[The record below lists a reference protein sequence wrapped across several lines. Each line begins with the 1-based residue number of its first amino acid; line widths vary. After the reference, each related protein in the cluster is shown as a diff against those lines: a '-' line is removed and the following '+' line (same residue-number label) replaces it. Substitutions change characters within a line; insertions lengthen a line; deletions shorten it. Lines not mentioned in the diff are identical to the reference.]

1 MSEASQRGARG
12 EGHQS
17 RLLKERRFAP
27 FFWTQFLGA
36 MNDNVFKIAFTS
48 LVTYHASLFQ
58 NVDGKTAAFLIS
70 AIFIAPFLLFSATS
84 GQIADKWDKARLI
97 RFVKTLEIAIM
108 ALGAAGFL
116 WASAPLLF
124 VCTFLMGL
132 HSTLFGPVKYAYL
145 PQHLATRELVGG
157 NGLVEMGTFVA
168 ILIGTIVGGELAGAG
183 AGSLPWIGGVCL
195 GLALLGRLV
204 STWVPQTPA
213 AQPDL
218 RINWNPL
225 TETWRNLCIARK
237 DRAVFQSLL
246 GISWLWFLGATFLAS
261 FFNFAHDVLGA
272 GPGVVTLL
280 LAMFSLGIGIGSLL
294 CERLSG
300 GKVEIGLVPFGSIDM
315 TVFAVDLY
323 FASRGGAHGAA
334 LQTVAQF
341 ASQPAHWRVLAD
353 LFLLAMFGGFY
364 SVPLYALIQ
373 SRSAPSH
380 RARIIAANN
389 ILNALFM
396 VVSALMAMAL
406 TKVGFTID
414 QLYLVTGILNALV
427 AVYLYLRL
435 PEFLIRFAMWL
446 LLHTLYRID
455 VKGADQIPDDG
466 PCLLVCNH
474 VSFADAVVIG
484 ASIRRPVRF
493 VMDHRIFRIP
503 VLSWFFRTVGAIPIA
518 PAHEDAAALDR
529 AYQLIADA
537 LAAGDVVCLF
547 PEGKL
552 TASGELQVF
561 RQGVQHIVERTPVP
575 VVPMALRGLWG
586 SFFSRHGGAA
596 MSRPFK
602 RGILNRLELVIGAP
616 VSPAQ
621 ATPETLRD
629 KVLKLRGPWPV

>member
-17 RLLKERRFAP
+17 RLLKQRRFAP

-58 NVDGKTAAFLIS
+58 DVDGKTAAFLIS

-97 RFVKTLEIAIM
+97 RFVKTLEIGIM
-108 ALGAAGFL
+108 VVGAAGFL
-116 WASAPLLF
+116 WTSAPLLY

-145 PQHLATRELVGG
+145 PQHLANHELVGG

-195 GLALLGRLV
+195 TLAVLGRLV

-225 TETWRNLCIARK
+225 TETWRNLRIART

-272 GPGVVTLL
+272 DPSVVTLL
-280 LAMFSLGIGIGSLL
+280 LAMFSVGIGVGSLL

-300 GKVEIGLVPFGSIDM
+300 GKVEIGLVPFGSIGM
-315 TVFAVDLY
+315 TLFAVDLY
-323 FASRGGAHGAA
+323 FASRGGTPGSA
-334 LQTVAQF
+334 LQSVGQFVA
-341 ASQPAHWRVLAD
+341 QPAHWRILAD

-396 VVSALMAMAL
+396 VVSALMAMTL
-406 TKVGFTID
+406 TKAGFTVD

-427 AVYLYLRL
+427 AVYLYTLL
-435 PEFLIRFAMWL
+435 PEFLIRFVMWL
-446 LLHTLYRID
+446 LLHTVYRIE
-455 VKGADQIPDDG
+455 VRGADKIPHEG
-466 PCLLVCNH
+466 PCVLVCNH

-503 VLSWFFRTVGAIPIA
+503 ALSWFFRTVKAIPIA
-518 PAHEDAAALDR
+518 PAHEDAEGLDR
-529 AYQLIADA
+529 AYTQIAAA
-537 LAAGDVVCLF
+537 LEAGEVVCLF

-552 TASGELQVF
+552 TASGDLQVF
-561 RQGVQHIVERTPVP
+561 RQGVRRIIERTPVP

-596 MSRPFK
+596 MTRPFK
-602 RGILNRLELVIGAP
+602 RGVLNRLELVIGEP
-616 VSPAQ
+616 VEPAQ
-621 ATPETLRD
+621 ASPEVLRD
-629 KVLKLRGPWPV
+629 KVLELRGPWPV

>member
-1 MSEASQRGARG
+1 MSEAGQREARG
-12 EGHQS
+12 DGHQS
-17 RLLKERRFAP
+17 RLLRERRFAP

-58 NVDGKTAAFLIS
+58 DVDGKTAAFLIS

-108 ALGAAGFL
+108 VVGAAGFV
-116 WASAPLLF
+116 WTSAPLLYL
-124 VCTFLMGL
+124 CTFLMGL

-145 PQHLATRELVGG
+145 PQHLANHELVGG

-168 ILIGTIVGGELAGAG
+168 ILVGTIIGGEMAAFGGGA
-183 AGSLPWIGGVCL
+183 LPWIGGVCVA
-195 GLALLGRLV
+195 LAVLGRLI

-218 RINWNPL
+218 RINWNPF
-225 TETWRNLCIARK
+225 TETWRNLRIART

-261 FFNFAHDVLGA
+261 FFNFARDVLGA
-272 GPGVVTLL
+272 NPDVVTLL
-280 LAMFSLGIGIGSLL
+280 LAMFSVGIGVGSLL

-300 GKVEIGLVPFGSIDM
+300 GKVEIGLVPFGSIGM

-323 FASRGGAHGAA
+323 FASQGGVGGAA
-334 LQTVAQF
+334 LQSVGQF
-341 ASQPAHWRVLAD
+341 VVQPGHWRVLGD
-353 LFLLAMFGGFY
+353 LFLLAMFAGFY

-373 SRSAPSH
+373 SRSKSSH

-396 VVSALMAMAL
+396 VVSAIMAMLL
-406 TKVGFTID
+406 TKAGFTID
-414 QLYLVTGILNALV
+414 QLYLVIGILNALV
-427 AVYLYLRL
+427 AVYLYTLL
-435 PEFLIRFAMWL
+435 PEFLIRFVMWL
-446 LLHTLYRID
+446 MLHTVYRID
-455 VKGADQIPDDG
+455 VKGADQIPGEG
-466 PCLLVCNH
+466 PCVLVCNH

-518 PAHEDAAALDR
+518 PAHEDAAGLERAYGDIAKALD
-529 AYQLIADA
+529 
-537 LAAGDVVCLF
+537 AGDVVCIF

-552 TASGELQVF
+552 TASGELQAF
-561 RQGVQHIVERTPVP
+561 RQGVQRIIERSPVP

-596 MSRPFK
+596 MTRPFK
-602 RGILNRLELVIGAP
+602 RGILNRLELVIGEP
-616 VSPAQ
+616 VAPAQ
-621 ATPETLRD
+621 ATPEALRD

>member
-1 MSEASQRGARG
+1 MSQPSQRGVRG

-17 RLLKERRFAP
+17 RLLRERRFAP

-48 LVTYHASLFQ
+48 LVTYHATLFQ

-108 ALGAAGFL
+108 VVGAAGFL
-116 WASAPLLF
+116 WASAPLLY

-145 PQHLATRELVGG
+145 PQHLGNHELVGG

-168 ILIGTIVGGELAGAG
+168 ILIGTIIGGEIAGVG
-183 AGSLPWIGGVCL
+183 ASALPWLGGVCVT
-195 GLALLGRLV
+195 LALLGRLV
-204 STWVPQTPA
+204 STWVPSTPA

-218 RINWNPL
+218 RINWNPI
-225 TETWRNLCIARK
+225 TETWRNLRIARS
-237 DRAVFQSLL
+237 DRAVFLSLL

-261 FFNFAHDVLGA
+261 FFNFSRDVLGA
-272 GPGVVTLL
+272 NPNVVTLL
-280 LAMFSLGIGIGSLL
+280 LAMFSVGIGVGSML

-300 GKVEIGLVPFGSIDM
+300 GKVEIGLVPFGSIGM

-323 FASRGGAHGAA
+323 FASRGGVPGAT
-334 LQTVAQF
+334 LQTVGQFLAQ
-341 ASQPAHWRVLAD
+341 PGHWRILAD

-396 VVSALMAMAL
+396 VVSSLMAMAL
-406 TKVGFTID
+406 TRAGFTID

-427 AVYLYLRL
+427 AVYLYALL
-435 PEFLIRFAMWL
+435 PEFLIRFVMWL
-446 LLHTLYRID
+446 LLHTVYRID
-455 VKGADQIPDDG
+455 VKGAERIPDEG
-466 PCLLVCNH
+466 PCVLVCNH

-503 VLSWFFRTVGAIPIA
+503 VLSWFFRTVKAIPIA
-518 PAHEDAAALDR
+518 PAHEDAQGLTRAYEAIAQALD
-529 AYQLIADA
+529 
-537 LAAGDVVCLF
+537 AGEVVCIF

-552 TASGELQVF
+552 TASGELQAF
-561 RQGVQHIVERTPVP
+561 RQGVRRILDRSPVP

-586 SFFSRHGGAA
+586 SFFSKHGGAA
-596 MSRPFK
+596 MTRPFK
-602 RGILNRLELVIGAP
+602 RGILNRLELVIGEP
-616 VSPAQ
+616 VTAVQ
-621 ATPETLRD
+621 ATPEVLRER
-629 KVLKLRGPWPV
+629 VLELRGPWPV

>member
-1 MSEASQRGARG
+1 MSEASQREARG
-12 EGHQS
+12 DGHQS

-58 NVDGKTAAFLIS
+58 DVDSKTAAFLIS

-108 ALGAAGFL
+108 VVGAAGFV
-116 WASAPLLF
+116 WTSAPMLY

-145 PQHLATRELVGG
+145 PQHLANHELVGG

-168 ILIGTIVGGELAGAG
+168 ILVGTIIGGELAGVGAG
-183 AGSLPWIGGVCL
+183 ALPWIGGVCI
-195 GLALLGRLV
+195 GLAVLGRLV
-204 STWVPQTPA
+204 SSWVPQTPA

-218 RINWNPL
+218 RINWNPF
-225 TETWRNLCIARK
+225 TETWRNLSIARK

-261 FFNFAHDVLGA
+261 FFNFSRDVLGA
-272 GPGVVTLL
+272 NPDVVTLL
-280 LAMFSLGIGIGSLL
+280 LAMFSVGIGLGSLL

-300 GKVEIGLVPFGSIDM
+300 GKVEIGLVPFGSIGM

-323 FASRGGAHGAA
+323 FASRGGAPGGA
-334 LQTVAQF
+334 LQTVGQF
-341 ASQPAHWRVLAD
+341 ISQPAHWRILAD

-396 VVSALMAMAL
+396 VVSALMAMML
-406 TKVGFTID
+406 TKAGLSID

-427 AVYLYLRL
+427 AVYLYTLL
-435 PEFLIRFAMWL
+435 PEFLIRFVMWL
-446 LLHTLYRID
+446 MLHTIYRIE
-455 VKGADQIPDDG
+455 VKGADRIPDEG
-466 PCLLVCNH
+466 PCVLVCNH

-493 VMDHRIFRIP
+493 VMDHRIFQIP

-518 PAHEDAAALDR
+518 PAHEDAAGLEHAYAQIAKALD
-529 AYQLIADA
+529 
-537 LAAGDVVCLF
+537 AGDVVCIF

-552 TASGELQVF
+552 TASGDLQVF
-561 RQGVQHIVERTPVP
+561 RQGVQRIIERSPVP

-596 MSRPFK
+596 MTRPFK
-602 RGILNRLELVIGAP
+602 RGILNRLELVIGEP
-616 VSPAQ
+616 VAPAQ
-621 ATPETLRD
+621 ATPESLRD

>member
-1 MSEASQRGARG
+1 MSEASQREARG
-12 EGHQS
+12 DGHQS

-58 NVDGKTAAFLIS
+58 DVDGKTAAFLIS

-108 ALGAAGFL
+108 VVGAAGFV
-116 WASAPLLF
+116 WTSAPMLY

-145 PQHLATRELVGG
+145 PQHLANHELVGG

-168 ILIGTIVGGELAGAG
+168 ILVGTIIGGELAGAG
-183 AGSLPWIGGVCL
+183 AGALPWIGGVCI
-195 GLALLGRLV
+195 GLAVLGRLV

-218 RINWNPL
+218 RINWNPF
-225 TETWRNLCIARK
+225 TETWRNLSIARK

-261 FFNFAHDVLGA
+261 FFNFSRDVLGA
-272 GPGVVTLL
+272 NPDVVTLL
-280 LAMFSLGIGIGSLL
+280 LAMFSVGIGLGSLL

-300 GKVEIGLVPFGSIDM
+300 GKVEIGLVPFGSIGM

-323 FASRGGAHGAA
+323 FASRGGAPGGA
-334 LQTVAQF
+334 LQTVGQF
-341 ASQPAHWRVLAD
+341 ISQPSHWRILAD

-396 VVSALMAMAL
+396 VVSALMAMML
-406 TKVGFTID
+406 TKAGLTID

-427 AVYLYLRL
+427 AVYLYTLL
-435 PEFLIRFAMWL
+435 PEFLIRFVMWL
-446 LLHTLYRID
+446 MLHTIYRIE
-455 VKGADQIPDDG
+455 VKGADRIPDEG
-466 PCLLVCNH
+466 PCVLVCNH

-493 VMDHRIFRIP
+493 VMDHRIFQIP

-518 PAHEDAAALDR
+518 PAHEDAAGLERAYAQIARALD
-529 AYQLIADA
+529 
-537 LAAGDVVCLF
+537 AGDVVCIF

-552 TASGELQVF
+552 TASGDLQVF
-561 RQGVQHIVERTPVP
+561 RQGVQRIIERSPVP

-596 MSRPFK
+596 MTRPFK
-602 RGILNRLELVIGAP
+602 RGILNRLELVIGEPVAP
-616 VSPAQ
+616 AH
-621 ATPETLRD
+621 ATPESLRD

>member
-1 MSEASQRGARG
+1 MSQPSQRGARG

-58 NVDGKTAAFLIS
+58 DVDGKTAAFLIS

-84 GQIADKWDKARLI
+84 GQIADKFDKARLI

-108 ALGAAGFL
+108 AVGAAGFL
-116 WASAPLLF
+116 WASAPLLY

-132 HSTLFGPVKYAYL
+132 HSTLFGPAKYAYL
-145 PQHLATRELVGG
+145 PQHLGDHELVGG

-168 ILIGTIVGGELAGAG
+168 ILIGTIIGGEIAGIG
-183 AGSLPWIGGVCL
+183 ASALPWLGGVCVT
-195 GLALLGRLV
+195 LAVVGRFV
-204 STWVPQTPA
+204 SSWVPSTPA

-218 RINWNPL
+218 KINWNPF
-225 TETWRNLCIARK
+225 TETWRNLRIARTE
-237 DRAVFQSLL
+237 RAVFLSLL

-261 FFNFAHDVLGA
+261 FFNFSRDVLGA
-272 GPGVVTLL
+272 NPNVVTLL
-280 LAMFSLGIGIGSLL
+280 LAMFSIGIGVGSML

-300 GKVEIGLVPFGSIDM
+300 GKVEIGLVPFGSVGM

-323 FASRGGAHGAA
+323 FASRGGAPGAT
-334 LQTVAQF
+334 LQTVGQFLAQ
-341 ASQPAHWRVLAD
+341 PGHWRILAD

-406 TKVGFTID
+406 TRAGFTID

-427 AVYLYLRL
+427 AVYLYTLL
-435 PEFLIRFAMWL
+435 PEFLIRFVMWL
-446 LLHTLYRID
+446 LLHTVYRID
-455 VKGADQIPDDG
+455 VRGADRIPDEG
-466 PCLLVCNH
+466 PCVLVCNH

-503 VLSWFFRTVGAIPIA
+503 VLSWFFRTVKAIPIA
-518 PAHEDAAALDR
+518 PAHEDAEALSRAYEAIAKALD
-529 AYQLIADA
+529 
-537 LAAGDVVCLF
+537 AGEVVCIF

-552 TASGELQVF
+552 TASGELQAF
-561 RQGVQHIVERTPVP
+561 KQGVRRILDRSPVP

-596 MSRPFK
+596 MTRPFK
-602 RGILNRLELVIGAP
+602 RGILNRLELVIGEP
-616 VSPAQ
+616 VTATQ
-621 ATPETLRD
+621 ATPEVLRER
-629 KVLKLRGPWPV
+629 VLELRGPWPV

>member
-1 MSEASQRGARG
+1 MSEPSQRGARG

-58 NVDGKTAAFLIS
+58 DVDGKTAAFLIS

-108 ALGAAGFL
+108 AVGALGFL
-116 WASAPLLF
+116 WTNASLLY

-145 PQHLATRELVGG
+145 PQHLATHELVGG

-168 ILIGTIVGGELAGAG
+168 ILVGTIVGGEIAAAGAP
-183 AGSLPWIGGVCL
+183 ALPWLGGVCVT
-195 GLALLGRLV
+195 LAVLGRSA

-213 AQPDL
+213 PQPDL
-218 RINWNPL
+218 RINWNPF
-225 TETWRNLCIARK
+225 TETWRNLQIARG

-261 FFNFAHDVLGA
+261 FFNFSRDVLGA
-272 GPGVVTLL
+272 DPGVVTLL
-280 LAMFSLGIGIGSLL
+280 LAMFSVGIGIGSLL

-300 GKVEIGLVPFGSIDM
+300 GKVEIGLVPFGSIGM
-315 TVFAVDLY
+315 TVFAIDLY
-323 FASRGGAHGAA
+323 FASRGGAGGAS

-341 ASQPAHWRVLAD
+341 ISQPGHWRILAD

-396 VVSALMAMAL
+396 IVSALMAMAL
-406 TKVGFTID
+406 TRAGFTID

-427 AVYLYLRL
+427 AVYLYTLL
-435 PEFLIRFAMWL
+435 PEFLIRFVMWL
-446 LLHTLYRID
+446 LLHTIYRIK
-455 VKGADQIPDDG
+455 VEGADRIPDEG
-466 PCLLVCNH
+466 PCVLVCNH

-503 VLSWFFRTVGAIPIA
+503 VLSWFFHTVRAIPIA
-518 PAHEDAAALDR
+518 PAHEDPQALSR
-529 AYQLIADA
+529 AYAEISKA
-537 LAAGDVVCLF
+537 LEAGEVVCIF

-552 TASGELQVF
+552 TASGDVQVF
-561 RQGVQHIVERTPVP
+561 RQGIQRIVERTPVP
-575 VVPMALRGLWG
+575 VIPMALRGLWG

-596 MSRPFK
+596 MTRPFK
-602 RGILNRLELVIGAP
+602 RGILNRLELVIGDPVAP
-616 VSPAQ
+616 TQ
-621 ATPETLRD
+621 ATPEVLRE

>member
-17 RLLKERRFAP
+17 RLLKQRRFAP

-58 NVDGKTAAFLIS
+58 DVDGKTAAFLIS

-97 RFVKTLEIAIM
+97 RFVKTLEIGIM
-108 ALGAAGFL
+108 VVGAAGFL
-116 WASAPLLF
+116 WTSAPLLY

-145 PQHLATRELVGG
+145 PQHLANHELVGG

-195 GLALLGRLV
+195 TLAVLGRLV

-225 TETWRNLCIARK
+225 TETWRNLRIART

-272 GPGVVTLL
+272 DPSVVTLL
-280 LAMFSLGIGIGSLL
+280 LAMFSVGIGVGSLL

-300 GKVEIGLVPFGSIDM
+300 GKVEIGLVPFGSIGM
-315 TVFAVDLY
+315 TLFAVDLY
-323 FASRGGAHGAA
+323 FASRGGTPGSA
-334 LQTVAQF
+334 LQSVGQFVA
-341 ASQPAHWRVLAD
+341 QPAHWRILAD

-396 VVSALMAMAL
+396 VVSALMAMTL
-406 TKVGFTID
+406 TKAGFTVD

-427 AVYLYLRL
+427 AVYLYTLL
-435 PEFLIRFAMWL
+435 PEFLIRFVMWL
-446 LLHTLYRID
+446 LLHTVYRIE
-455 VKGADQIPDDG
+455 VRGADKIPHEG
-466 PCLLVCNH
+466 PCVLVCNH

-503 VLSWFFRTVGAIPIA
+503 VLSWFFRTVKAIPIA
-518 PAHEDAAALDR
+518 PAHEDAEGLDR
-529 AYQLIADA
+529 AYTQIAAA
-537 LAAGDVVCLF
+537 LEAGEVVCLF

-552 TASGELQVF
+552 TASGDLQVF
-561 RQGVQHIVERTPVP
+561 RQGVRRIIERTPVP

-596 MSRPFK
+596 MTRPFK
-602 RGILNRLELVIGAP
+602 RGVLNRLELVIGEP
-616 VSPAQ
+616 VEPAQ
-621 ATPETLRD
+621 ASPEVLRD
-629 KVLKLRGPWPV
+629 KVLELRGPWPV

>member
-1 MSEASQRGARG
+1 MSEASQREARG
-12 EGHQS
+12 DGHQS

-58 NVDGKTAAFLIS
+58 DVDGKTAAFLIS

-108 ALGAAGFL
+108 VVGAAGFV
-116 WASAPLLF
+116 WTSAPMLY

-145 PQHLATRELVGG
+145 PQHLANHELVGG

-168 ILIGTIVGGELAGAG
+168 ILVGTIIGGELAGAG
-183 AGSLPWIGGVCL
+183 AGALPWIGGVCI
-195 GLALLGRLV
+195 GLAVLGRLV

-218 RINWNPL
+218 RINWNPF
-225 TETWRNLCIARK
+225 TETWRNLSIARK

-261 FFNFAHDVLGA
+261 FFNFSRDVLGA
-272 GPGVVTLL
+272 NPDVVTLL
-280 LAMFSLGIGIGSLL
+280 LAMFSVGIGLGSLL

-300 GKVEIGLVPFGSIDM
+300 GKVEIGLVPFGSIGM

-323 FASRGGAHGAA
+323 FASRGGAPGGA
-334 LQTVAQF
+334 LQTVGQF
-341 ASQPAHWRVLAD
+341 ISQPAHWRILAD

-396 VVSALMAMAL
+396 VVSALMAMML
-406 TKVGFTID
+406 TKAGLTID
-414 QLYLVTGILNALV
+414 QLYLVTGIFNALV
-427 AVYLYLRL
+427 AVYLYTLL
-435 PEFLIRFAMWL
+435 PEFLIRFVMWL
-446 LLHTLYRID
+446 MLHTIYRIE
-455 VKGADQIPDDG
+455 VKGADRIPDEG
-466 PCLLVCNH
+466 PCVLVCNH

-493 VMDHRIFRIP
+493 VMDHRIFQIP

-518 PAHEDAAALDR
+518 PAHEDAAGLERAYAQIARALD
-529 AYQLIADA
+529 
-537 LAAGDVVCLF
+537 AGDVVCIF

-552 TASGELQVF
+552 TASGDLQVF
-561 RQGVQHIVERTPVP
+561 RQGVQRIIERSPVP

-596 MSRPFK
+596 MTRPFK
-602 RGILNRLELVIGAP
+602 RGILNRLELVVGEPVAP
-616 VSPAQ
+616 TQ
-621 ATPETLRD
+621 ATPESLRD

>member
-1 MSEASQRGARG
+1 MSEAGQRGARDD
-12 EGHQS
+12 GHQS
-17 RLLKERRFAP
+17 RLLRERRFAP

-58 NVDGKTAAFLIS
+58 DVDGKTAAFLIS

-97 RFVKTLEIAIM
+97 RLVKTLEIAIM
-108 ALGAAGFL
+108 VVGAAGFI
-116 WASAPLLF
+116 WTSAPLLY

-145 PQHLATRELVGG
+145 PQHLADHELVGG

-168 ILIGTIVGGELAGAG
+168 ILIGTIVGGEMAGAG
-183 AGSLPWIGGVCL
+183 AGALPWIGGVCI

-218 RINWNPL
+218 RINWNPF
-225 TETWRNLCIARK
+225 TETWRNLRIART

-261 FFNFAHDVLGA
+261 FFNFARDVLGA
-272 GPGVVTLL
+272 NPDVVTLL
-280 LAMFSLGIGIGSLL
+280 LAMFSVGIGVGSLL

-300 GKVEIGLVPFGSIDM
+300 GKVEIGLVPFGSIGM

-323 FASRGGAHGAA
+323 FASRGGAAGAT
-334 LQTVAQF
+334 LQTLGQF
-341 ASQPAHWRVLAD
+341 VSQPAHWRILAD

-396 VVSALMAMAL
+396 VVSSLMAMML
-406 TKVGFTID
+406 TKAGFTID

-427 AVYLYLRL
+427 AVYLYTLL
-435 PEFLIRFAMWL
+435 PEFLIRFVMWL
-446 LLHTLYRID
+446 LLHTVYRIK
-455 VKGADQIPDDG
+455 VSGAEQIPDEG
-466 PCLLVCNH
+466 PCVLVCNH

-518 PAHEDAAALDR
+518 PAHEDAAGLDR
-529 AYQLIADA
+529 AYGLIAQA
-537 LAAGDVVCLF
+537 LDVGEVVCIF

-552 TASGELQVF
+552 TASGDLQVF
-561 RQGVQHIVERTPVP
+561 RQGVQRIIERSPVP

-586 SFFSRHGGAA
+586 SFFSRLGGVA
-596 MSRPFK
+596 MTRPFK
-602 RGILNRLELVIGAP
+602 RGILNRLELVIGEP
-616 VSPAQ
+616 VAPAQ
-621 ATPETLRD
+621 ATPESLRD

>member
-1 MSEASQRGARG
+1 MSEPSQRGARG

-17 RLLKERRFAP
+17 RLLRQRRFAP

-58 NVDGKTAAFLIS
+58 DVDGKTAAFLIS

-97 RFVKTLEIAIM
+97 RFVKTLEIVIM
-108 ALGAAGFL
+108 AVGALGFL
-116 WASAPLLF
+116 WTNASLLYA
-124 VCTFLMGL
+124 CTFLMGL

-168 ILIGTIVGGELAGAG
+168 ILIGTILGGEIAAAGAP
-183 AGSLPWIGGVCL
+183 ALPWLGGVCL
-195 GLALLGRLV
+195 ALAALGRLASV
-204 STWVPQTPA
+204 WVPQTPA

-218 RINWNPL
+218 RINWNPI
-225 TETWRNLCIARK
+225 TETWRNLKIARG

-261 FFNFAHDVLGA
+261 FFNFSRDVLGA
-272 GPGVVTLL
+272 DPGVVTLL
-280 LAMFSLGIGIGSLL
+280 LAMFSVGIGAGSLL

-300 GKVEIGLVPFGSIDM
+300 GKVEIGLVPFGSIGM

-323 FASRGGAHGAA
+323 FASRGGAGGAS

-341 ASQPAHWRVLAD
+341 IAVPKHWRILAD

-396 VVSALMAMAL
+396 IVSALMAMAL
-406 TKVGFTID
+406 TRAGLTID

-427 AVYLYLRL
+427 AVYLYTLL
-435 PEFLIRFAMWL
+435 PEFLIRFVMWL
-446 LLHTLYRID
+446 LLHTVYRIE
-455 VKGADQIPDDG
+455 VEGADRIPDEG
-466 PCLLVCNH
+466 PCVLVCNH

-493 VMDHRIFRIP
+493 VMDHRIFRMP
-503 VLSWFFRTVGAIPIA
+503 VLSWFFRTVRAIPIA
-518 PAHEDAAALDR
+518 PAHEDAHTLERAYAQISGALD
-529 AYQLIADA
+529 
-537 LAAGDVVCLF
+537 AGEVVCIF

-552 TASGELQVF
+552 TASGDVQLF
-561 RQGVQHIVERTPVP
+561 RQGIQRIVERTPVP
-575 VVPMALRGLWG
+575 VIPMALRGLWG

-596 MSRPFK
+596 MTRPFK
-602 RGILNRLELVIGAP
+602 RGILNRLELVIGEP
-616 VSPAQ
+616 VTPAQ
-621 ATPETLRD
+621 ATPEALRE
-629 KVLKLRGPWPV
+629 KVLRLRGPWPV

>member
-1 MSEASQRGARG
+1 MSEASQREARG
-12 EGHQS
+12 DGHQS

-58 NVDGKTAAFLIS
+58 DVDGKTAAFLIS

-108 ALGAAGFL
+108 VVGAAGFV
-116 WASAPLLF
+116 WTSAPMLY

-145 PQHLATRELVGG
+145 PQHLANHELVGG

-168 ILIGTIVGGELAGAG
+168 ILVGTIIGGELAGAG
-183 AGSLPWIGGVCL
+183 AGALPWIGGVCI
-195 GLALLGRLV
+195 GLAVLGRLV

-218 RINWNPL
+218 RINWNPF
-225 TETWRNLCIARK
+225 TETWRNLSIARK

-261 FFNFAHDVLGA
+261 FFNFSRDVLGA
-272 GPGVVTLL
+272 NPDVVTLL
-280 LAMFSLGIGIGSLL
+280 LAMFSVGIGLGSLL

-300 GKVEIGLVPFGSIDM
+300 GKVEIGLVPFGSIGM

-323 FASRGGAHGAA
+323 FASRGGAPGGA
-334 LQTVAQF
+334 LQTVGQF
-341 ASQPAHWRVLAD
+341 ISQPAHWRILAD

-396 VVSALMAMAL
+396 VVSALMAMML
-406 TKVGFTID
+406 TKAGLTID

-427 AVYLYLRL
+427 AVYLYTLL
-435 PEFLIRFAMWL
+435 PEFLIRFVMWL
-446 LLHTLYRID
+446 MLHTIYRIE
-455 VKGADQIPDDG
+455 VKGADRIPDEG
-466 PCLLVCNH
+466 PCVLVCNH

-493 VMDHRIFRIP
+493 VMDHRIFQIP

-518 PAHEDAAALDR
+518 PAHEDAAGLERAYAQIARALD
-529 AYQLIADA
+529 
-537 LAAGDVVCLF
+537 AGDVVCIF

-552 TASGELQVF
+552 TASGDLQVF
-561 RQGVQHIVERTPVP
+561 RQGVQRIIERSPVP

-596 MSRPFK
+596 MTRPFK
-602 RGILNRLELVIGAP
+602 RGILNRLELVIGEP
-616 VSPAQ
+616 VAPAQ
-621 ATPETLRD
+621 ATPESLRD

>member
-1 MSEASQRGARG
+1 MSEASQREARG
-12 EGHQS
+12 DGHQS

-58 NVDGKTAAFLIS
+58 DVDGKTAAFLIS

-108 ALGAAGFL
+108 VVGAGGFV
-116 WASAPLLF
+116 WTSAPLLY

-145 PQHLATRELVGG
+145 PQHLANHELVGG

-168 ILIGTIVGGELAGAG
+168 ILVGTIIGGELAGAG
-183 AGSLPWIGGVCL
+183 AGALPWIGGVCI
-195 GLALLGRLV
+195 GLAMLGRLV

-218 RINWNPL
+218 RINWNPF
-225 TETWRNLCIARK
+225 TETWRNLRIARK

-261 FFNFAHDVLGA
+261 FFNFSRDVLGA
-272 GPGVVTLL
+272 NPDVVTLL
-280 LAMFSLGIGIGSLL
+280 LAMFSVGIGMGSLL

-300 GKVEIGLVPFGSIDM
+300 GKVEIGLVPFGSIGM

-323 FASRGGAHGAA
+323 FASRGGAPGVA
-334 LQTVAQF
+334 LQTVGQF
-341 ASQPAHWRVLAD
+341 ISQPAHWRILAD

-396 VVSALMAMAL
+396 VVSALMAMML
-406 TKVGFTID
+406 TKAGLTID

-427 AVYLYLRL
+427 AVYLYTLL
-435 PEFLIRFAMWL
+435 PEFLIRFVMWL
-446 LLHTLYRID
+446 MLHTIYRIE
-455 VKGADQIPDDG
+455 VKGADQIPDEG
-466 PCLLVCNH
+466 PCVLVCNH

-493 VMDHRIFRIP
+493 VMDHRIFQIP

-518 PAHEDAAALDR
+518 PAHEDAAGLERAYAQIAKALD
-529 AYQLIADA
+529 
-537 LAAGDVVCLF
+537 AGDVVCIF

-552 TASGELQVF
+552 TASGDLQVF
-561 RQGVQHIVERTPVP
+561 RQGVQRIIERSPVP

-596 MSRPFK
+596 MTRPFK
-602 RGILNRLELVIGAP
+602 RGILNRLELVIGEPVAP
-616 VSPAQ
+616 TQ
-621 ATPETLRD
+621 ATPESLRD

>member
-1 MSEASQRGARG
+1 MSEASQREARG
-12 EGHQS
+12 DGHQS

-58 NVDGKTAAFLIS
+58 DVDGKTAAFLIS

-108 ALGAAGFL
+108 VVGAAGFV
-116 WASAPLLF
+116 WTSAPMLY

-145 PQHLATRELVGG
+145 PQHLANHELVGG

-168 ILIGTIVGGELAGAG
+168 ILVGTIIGGELAGAG
-183 AGSLPWIGGVCL
+183 AGALPWIGGVCI
-195 GLALLGRLV
+195 GLAVLGRLV

-218 RINWNPL
+218 RINWNPF
-225 TETWRNLCIARK
+225 TETWRNLSIARK

-261 FFNFAHDVLGA
+261 FFNFSRDVLGA
-272 GPGVVTLL
+272 NPDVVTLL
-280 LAMFSLGIGIGSLL
+280 LAMFSVGIGLGSLL

-300 GKVEIGLVPFGSIDM
+300 GKVEIGLVPFGSIGM
-315 TVFAVDLY
+315 TLFAVDLY
-323 FASRGGAHGAA
+323 FASRGGAPGGA
-334 LQTVAQF
+334 LQTVGQF
-341 ASQPAHWRVLAD
+341 ISQPAHWRILAD

-396 VVSALMAMAL
+396 VVSALMAMML
-406 TKVGFTID
+406 TKAGLTID

-427 AVYLYLRL
+427 AVYLYTLL
-435 PEFLIRFAMWL
+435 PEFLIRFVMWL
-446 LLHTLYRID
+446 MLHTIYRIG
-455 VKGADQIPDDG
+455 VKGADRIPDEG
-466 PCLLVCNH
+466 PCVLVCNH

-493 VMDHRIFRIP
+493 VMDHRIFQIP

-518 PAHEDAAALDR
+518 PAHEDAAGLERAYAQIARALD
-529 AYQLIADA
+529 
-537 LAAGDVVCLF
+537 AGDVVCIF

-552 TASGELQVF
+552 TASGDLQVF
-561 RQGVQHIVERTPVP
+561 RQGVQRIIERSPVP

-596 MSRPFK
+596 MTRPFK
-602 RGILNRLELVIGAP
+602 RGILNRLELVIGEP
-616 VSPAQ
+616 VAPAQ
-621 ATPETLRD
+621 ATPESLRD

>member
-1 MSEASQRGARG
+1 
-12 EGHQS
+12 
-17 RLLKERRFAP
+17 
-27 FFWTQFLGA
+27 

-108 ALGAAGFL
+108 AVGAAGFV
-116 WASAPLLF
+116 WTSAPLLY

-145 PQHLATRELVGG
+145 PQHLANHELVGG

-183 AGSLPWIGGVCL
+183 AASLPWIGGVCL
-195 GLALLGRLV
+195 VLAGLGRLV
-204 STWVPQTPA
+204 SHWVPQTPA
-213 AQPDL
+213 AQPGL
-218 RINWNPL
+218 RINWNPF
-225 TETWRNLCIARK
+225 TETWRNLRIART

-272 GPGVVTLL
+272 DPDVVTLL
-280 LAMFSLGIGIGSLL
+280 LAMFSIGIGIGSLL

-300 GKVEIGLVPFGSIDM
+300 GKVEIGLVPFGSIGM

-323 FASRGGAHGAA
+323 FASRGGAGAGT
-334 LQTVAQF
+334 LQTVGQF
-341 ASQPAHWRVLAD
+341 VSQPAHWRILAD

-396 VVSALMAMAL
+396 IVSALMAMVL
-406 TKVGFTID
+406 TKAGFTID
-414 QLYLVTGILNALV
+414 QLYLVTGVLNALV
-427 AVYLYLRL
+427 AVYLYTLL
-435 PEFLIRFAMWL
+435 PEFLIRFVMWL
-446 LLHTLYRID
+446 LLHTIYRID
-455 VKGADQIPDDG
+455 VEGADQIPDDG
-466 PCLLVCNH
+466 PCVLVCNH

-503 VLSWFFRTVGAIPIA
+503 VLSWFFRTVKAIPIA
-518 PAHEDAAALDR
+518 PAHEDAAGLDK
-529 AYQLIADA
+529 AYEQIAQA
-537 LAAGDVVCLF
+537 LAAGEVVCIF

-552 TASGELQVF
+552 TASGDLQVF
-561 RQGVQHIVERTPVP
+561 RQGVQRIIERTPVP

-596 MSRPFK
+596 MTRPFK
-602 RGILNRLELVIGAP
+602 RGILNRLELVVGEP
-616 VSPAQ
+616 VAPAQ
-621 ATPETLRD
+621 ATPEALRE
-629 KVLKLRGPWPV
+629 KVLALRGPWPV

>member
-12 EGHQS
+12 DGHQS
-17 RLLKERRFAP
+17 RLLRERRFAP

-58 NVDGKTAAFLIS
+58 DVDGKTAAFLIS

-108 ALGAAGFL
+108 LVGAAGFI
-116 WASAPLLF
+116 WTSAPLLY

-145 PQHLATRELVGG
+145 PQHLANHELVGG

-168 ILIGTIVGGELAGAG
+168 ILVGTIVGGEMAGAG
-183 AGSLPWIGGVCL
+183 AGALPWIGGVCVT
-195 GLALLGRLV
+195 LALLGRLV

-218 RINWNPL
+218 RINWNPF
-225 TETWRNLCIARK
+225 TETWRNLQIART

-261 FFNFAHDVLGA
+261 FFNFARDVLGA
-272 GPGVVTLL
+272 NPDVVTLL
-280 LAMFSLGIGIGSLL
+280 LAMFSIGIGVGSLL

-300 GKVEIGLVPFGSIDM
+300 GKVEIGLVPFGSIGM
-315 TVFAVDLY
+315 TVFAIDLY
-323 FASRGGAHGAA
+323 FASRGGAGGTA
-334 LQTVAQF
+334 LLSVGQF
-341 ASQPAHWRVLAD
+341 VSQPAHWRILAD

-373 SRSAPSH
+373 SRSKPSH

-396 VVSALMAMAL
+396 VVSALMAMML
-406 TKVGFTID
+406 TKAGFTID

-427 AVYLYLRL
+427 AVYLYTLL
-435 PEFLIRFAMWL
+435 PEFLIRFVMWL
-446 LLHTLYRID
+446 MLHTIYRIK
-455 VKGADQIPDDG
+455 VKGADQIPDEG
-466 PCLLVCNH
+466 PCVLVCNH

-503 VLSWFFRTVGAIPIA
+503 VLSWFFRTVRAIPIV
-518 PAHEDAAALDR
+518 PAHEDAAGLEQAYEQIAKALD
-529 AYQLIADA
+529 
-537 LAAGDVVCLF
+537 AGEVVCIF

-552 TASGELQVF
+552 TASGDLQVF
-561 RQGVQHIVERTPVP
+561 RQGVQRIIERSPVP

-596 MSRPFK
+596 MTRPFK
-602 RGILNRLELVIGAP
+602 RGILNRLELVIGEP
-616 VSPAQ
+616 VAPAQ
-621 ATPETLRD
+621 ATPDTLRD